1 MLQGGGQMALIF
13 YQPLPP
19 GNKVV
24 VYMSKINPNYA
35 IAQQAFEEN
44 NMALVCAIP
53 SEFMVISLPLLAH
66 TVLCIFIR
74 VYMWEQSS
82 LMHLLFVLLVVQ

>member
-53 SEFMVISLPLLAH
+53 SEFMAISLPLPADSFLKH
-66 TVLCIFIR
+66 
-74 VYMWEQSS
+74 
-82 LMHLLFVLLVVQ
+82 LFVCVCVCVYVGTEAV

>member
-1 MLQGGGQMALIF
+1 MALIF

-53 SEFMVISLPLLAH
+53 SEFMVIPFHYLH
-66 TVLCIFIR
+66 TVLCIFIQ
-74 VYMWEQSS
+74 VCICGNKA
-82 LMHLLFVLLVVQ
+82 V

>member
-1 MLQGGGQMALIF
+1 MLTTFYEQCFVVSITLQGGGQMALIF

-24 VYMSKINPNYA
+24 VYISRINPNYVVT
-35 IAQQAFEEN
+35 QQAFEEN

-53 SEFMVISLPLLAH
+53 SELSVIFFPVSLVY
-66 TVLCIFIR
+66 VLSF
-74 VYMWEQSS
+74 
-82 LMHLLFVLLVVQ
+82 LLVQR

>member
-1 MLQGGGQMALIF
+1 MALIF

-24 VYMSKINPNYA
+24 VYVSRMNPNYVVT
-35 IAQQAFEEN
+35 QQAFEEN

-53 SEFMVISLPLLAH
+53 SELRVILLPVAAH
-66 TVLCIFIR
+66 
-74 VYMWEQSS
+74 SS
-82 LMHLLFVLLVVQ
+82 FHIYVKTKQFNMCFLYYYSSDNMIGN